1 MSKNEEIIERVT
13 AEALRQLREGKAP
26 WRKPWGAGKAVLPTS
41 FATGK
46 PYRGINAL
54 LLALAGQGRPG
65 PNLWMTYKQAQ
76 ALGGQVRK
84 GEKGT
89 TAVFWKVLE
98 VEDKATG
105 EAKRIPL
112 LRTFTVFHASQ
123 VDDLPLPDKWTGDRE
138 PVDIPEALAAIVAGY
153 KDGPVVRYI
162 PSDSAY
168 YSPKLDTVTMPEL
181 SQFATAKGHAETLLH
196 ELTHSTGHSSRL
208 NRFGEQDGP
217 AHFGSPVYAKEELV
231 AEIGAWL
238 LAAHAGI
245 DLDDK
250 QAGAYVAG
258 WLGALNDDPAMLVWA
273 SQRAQKAVDLILGT
287 TTTEEEVAA

>member
-1 MSKNEEIIERVT
+1 MSKNDEIIQRVT

-65 PNLWMTYKQAQ
+65 PNLWLTYKQAQ

-89 TAVFWKVLE
+89 TAVFWKMLR

-105 EAKRIPL
+105 EDKTIPL

-123 VDDLPLPDKWTGDRE
+123 VDDLPIPAKWAGEREAVDVPD
-138 PVDIPEALAAIVAGY
+138 ALAAILEGY
-153 KDGPVVRYI
+153 KGGPVVTYKA
-162 PSDSAY
+162 SDSAF
-168 YSPKLDTVTMPEL
+168 YSPSFDTITMPEL
-181 SQFATAKGHAETLLH
+181 SQFATVEGHAETLLH
-196 ELTHSTGHSSRL
+196 ELTHSTGHASRL
-208 NRFGEQDGP
+208 GRFGEEDGP

-245 DLDDK
+245 NLDDK
-250 QAGAYVAG
+250 QAGSYVAG

-273 SQRAQKAVDLILGT
+273 SQRAQKAVDHILGT
-287 TTTEEEVAA
+287 TVVEEVDA